1 LAGRNITTSTGKAR
15 WDRSTICGMPRNLAY
30 AGRAAF
36 AKTAHTD
43 GCPALNRT
51 AASKVAALLGV
62 CSVLFG

>member
-1 LAGRNITTSTGKAR
+1 
-15 WDRSTICGMPRNLAY
+15 MPRNLAY